1 MHPSR
6 DSGGMSARAMW
17 RLWSEEMSLPMGRGT
32 ERVRSCGLVRKR
44 DNAGRQMERFEV
56 LGTCIIGGISTVY
69 NKRSTAQ
76 PAGASIGKPRRCV
89 NHDKPRHDTNRVI
102 ILWVCAILGERER
115 WIPPCGITSR

>member
-56 LGTCIIGGISTVY
+56 LGTCIMGGVSTVITMEH
-69 NKRSTAQ
+69 STTSGRHYMEATTTCQ
-76 PAGASIGKPRRCV
+76 EKPYK
-89 NHDKPRHDTNRVI
+89 D
-102 ILWVCAILGERER
+102 
-115 WIPPCGITSR
+115 ITQLA